1 MFGSGYTMMINGRQ
15 MTVDEALMEA
25 NGDMSE
31 WMFSLDYYAC
41 NI

>member
-15 MTVDEALMEA
+15 MTVDQALMEA
-25 NGDMSE
+25 NGDE